1 MYGTP
6 HTSSDHLPMRKR
18 NTQMPISY
26 LLLPIVLLLA
36 ASWLP
41 LLQSSRSD
49 FSILGYDPDDAG
61 SVRRVEE
68 LFELWMERYEKAYR
82 SEEEKKARFRNFL
95 SNLAYV
101 VENRP
106 GEGWRPSSWTRPTV
120 GLNKF
125 ADMSNEEFKQVYS
138 ARIRRPEGK
147 ERAKRASPEAACL
160 APRSVDWKRR
170 GVVTGVKDQRNCG
183 MYVECFPI
191 PWFVPSLTKDCI
203 AFLSS

>member
-1 MYGTP
+1 MDTSH

-18 NTQMPISY
+18 NTPMPISS
-26 LLLPIVLLLA
+26 LLLPTIVLLLA
-36 ASWLP
+36 SSWLP

-95 SNLAYV
+95 SNLGYV

-106 GEGWRPSSWTRPTV
+106 GEGWRRSSWTRPTV

-138 ARIRRPEGK
+138 ARIKRPEGK
-147 ERAKRASPEAACL
+147 ERAKRASPDMACL
-160 APRSVDWKRR
+160 APRSVDWRRR
-170 GVVTGVKDQRNCG
+170 GVVTGVKDQGNCG
-183 MYVECFPI
+183 MYV
-191 PWFVPSLTKDCI
+191 D
-203 AFLSS
+203 